1 MLLLAHDGTCTAV
14 ELTTFFGSEE
24 GNDFFA
30 PALFIALLF
39 LLITQWTAASY
50 FFIGFTFE
58 PIPKGCTSEPFEVR
72 NLRILRQS
80 TFADYAKNQR
90 QLVFWL
96 SVAIRSVNLVYAEER
111 NVPFAAAEFRPSN
124 TYAL

>member
-58 PIPKGCTSEPFEVR
+58 PIPKGCTRKLNS
-72 NLRILRQS
+72 L
-80 TFADYAKNQR
+80 KNQFVTCDDPKCGSCR
-90 QLVFWL
+90 HKRTV
-96 SVAIRSVNLVYAEER
+96 RGAESS
-111 NVPFAAAEFRPSN
+111 P
-124 TYAL
+124 